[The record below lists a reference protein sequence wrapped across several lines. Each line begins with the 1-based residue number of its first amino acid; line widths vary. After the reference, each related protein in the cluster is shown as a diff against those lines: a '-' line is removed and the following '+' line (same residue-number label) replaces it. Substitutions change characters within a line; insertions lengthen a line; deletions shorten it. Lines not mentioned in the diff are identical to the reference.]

1 MKIDK
6 VTITGAD
13 DKTNQIDLI
22 NLSIKYPFVE
32 WAILFSNSRQGQER
46 YPSENWKTKFDT
58 LVRLIPGSDRHDRQV
73 AAHFC
78 GWYSSEVLENGN
90 IDLLTNLSR
99 VFKRVQINYNFKR
112 SKKWNLTPVLK
123 YAKENPDRSIIFQFN
138 LSNADALLDA
148 ILDGQKSPFNISMIQ
163 AAKKAMKAHGHE
175 VIENVPNNVHF
186 LFDSS
191 GGNGLYDDTLF
202 YTEPILDYYT
212 GYAGGINCENV
223 ESICK
228 IITEHK
234 PTTLAYH
241 PNNTNCWIDLESGV
255 RTNNEFDLEKVETIL
270 KITSKFVI

>member
-1 MKIDK
+1 MKINK

-13 DKTNQIDLI
+13 DKINPSDLI
-22 NLSIKYPFVE
+22 DLSIKYPFVE

-46 YPSENWKTKFDT
+46 YPSEDWKIKLTDKVQ
-58 LVRLIPGSDRHDRQV
+58 LS
-73 AAHFC
+73 AHFC
-78 GWYSSEVLENGN
+78 GWYSSEVLENSN
-90 IDLLTNLSR
+90 IDLLRNLSSI
-99 VFKRVQINYNFKR
+99 FKRVQINYNFKR
-112 SKKWNLTPVLK
+112 SKKWNLNPVLK

-138 LSNADALLDA
+138 LNNADTLLDA
-148 ILDGQKSPFNISMIQ
+148 ILDGEKSPFNIAMIQ
-163 AAKKAMKAHGHE
+163 AAKKTMKAHGHE
-175 VIENVPNNVHF
+175 VIENVPSNVQF

-191 GGNGLYDDTLF
+191 GGNGLYDDAIF

-228 IITEHK
+228 IITDHK

-241 PNNTNCWIDLESGV
+241 PNNTTCWIDLESGV

-270 KITSKFVI
+270 KISSKFV

>member
-13 DKTNQIDLI
+13 DKVNQIDLI

-58 LVRLIPGSDRHDRQV
+58 LSRLMPGSNKQV

-78 GWYSSEVLENGN
+78 GWYSSEVLENSN
-90 IDLLTNLSR
+90 IDLLKNLSS

-112 SKKWNLTPVLK
+112 SKNWNLTPVLE
-123 YAKENPDRSIIFQFN
+123 YAKENPDRSIIFQYN
-138 LSNADALLDA
+138 LNNADFLIDA
-148 ILDGQKSPFNISMIQ
+148 IIGTNKDPLSIAIQ
-163 AAKKAMKAHGHE
+163 AIKDGYEKMYE
-175 VIENVPNNVHF
+175 SENVPKNVQF

-212 GYAGGINCENV
+212 GYAGGINCENI
-223 ESICK
+223 ESICE
-228 IITEHK
+228 IISSNKNADHH
-234 PTTLAYH
+234 H

-270 KITSKFVI
+270 RITSKFVGK